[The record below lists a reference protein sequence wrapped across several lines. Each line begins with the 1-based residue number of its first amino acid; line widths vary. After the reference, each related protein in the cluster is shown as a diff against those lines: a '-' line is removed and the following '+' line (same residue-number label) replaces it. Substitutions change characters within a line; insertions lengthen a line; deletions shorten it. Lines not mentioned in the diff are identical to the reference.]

1 MMEQDAQ
8 IIDFNREL
16 VKFMQDNPDAYV
28 SIKGNRCAQLMLAED
43 INDEKQVATLV
54 ATLVARVGEVQ
65 LSKEA

>member
-1 MMEQDAQ
+1 MELETR
-8 IIDFNREL
+8 IVGFNQEL
-16 VKFMQDNPDAYV
+16 VKFMRDNPDAYV
-28 SIKGNRCAQLMLAED
+28 SITGNRCAQLMFEED